1 MGWKRRLG
9 SSLALLHLGC
19 RWQPAPAAAIG
30 SKSSDQVR
38 GGPRINSSSAAFSQS
53 RAVLGSRGGGR
64 TKLGGLP
71 AKQAVLQRPSLRRRH
86 REGHRRGQCLMG
98 VKGLT
103 SYVDQNLRAAAPIE
117 HLREVRTRVPG
128 TGVPGR
134 AVQQQYLEWR
144 MPCNSSNTSIVCIR
158 DASVDKRTLAKP
170 LWARLRVCC

>member
-1 MGWKRRLG
+1 MGWKRKLG

-19 RWQPAPAAAIG
+19 RWQPAPAAVIG

-117 HLREVRTRVPG
+117 HLREVRTRVRECQVEQYSSSTSSGGCP
-128 TGVPGR
+128 TTATRLSYASEMLLSISGR
-134 AVQQQYLEWR
+134 QLNHYGLG
-144 MPCNSSNTSIVCIR
+144 
-158 DASVDKRTLAKP
+158 
-170 LWARLRVCC
+170 